1 MAGHIEARLTELG
14 IELPTA
20 AAPVAN
26 YVPYVITGN
35 LVFVS
40 GQVPLAGGELQLP
53 GRVGEDVSAED
64 GQNAAR
70 ICALN
75 LLAQVKAA
83 LDGDL
88 DRVARVV
95 RLGGFVNSAAD
106 FTGQPQVI
114 NAASDLMVEVFGD
127 KGRHARAA
135 VGCPA
140 LPLGAAVEIDGI
152 FEIDG

>member
-106 FTGQPQVI
+106 FTGHGGGKQQR
-114 NAASDLMVEVFGD
+114 L
-127 KGRHARAA
+127 
-135 VGCPA
+135 A
-140 LPLGAAVEIDGI
+140 LLRDG
-152 FEIDG
+152 

>member
-95 RLGGFVNSAAD
+95 RLGALSIRRLIS
-106 FTGQPQVI
+106 P
-114 NAASDLMVEVFGD
+114 ASRKSLTPH
-127 KGRHARAA
+127 RT
-135 VGCPA
+135 
-140 LPLGAAVEIDGI
+140 
-152 FEIDG
+152 

>member
-114 NAASDLMVEVFGD
+114 NAASDLMVEVFGTAG
-127 KGRHARAA
+127 KHTRTA
-135 VGCPA
+135 VGSNE
-140 LPLGAAVEIDGI
+140 LPMNACVEISAV
-152 FEIDG
+152 FVID

>member
-1 MAGHIEARLTELG
+1 MAGLIEARLTELG
-14 IELPTA
+14 IELPA
-20 AAPVAN
+20 AASPVAN

-40 GQVPLAGGELQLP
+40 GQVPMAGGELQLP
-53 GRVGEDVSAED
+53 GRVGDDVSAED
-64 GQNAAR
+64 GQKAAR

-75 LLAQVKAA
+75 LLAQLKAA
-83 LDGDL
+83 TGGDL
-88 DRVARVV
+88 DRVTKVV
-95 RLGGFVNSAAD
+95 RLGGFVNSAAN

-114 NAASDLMVEVFGD
+114 NAASDLMVDVFGD

-152 FEIDG
+152 FEFNG

>member
-95 RLGGFVNSAAD
+95 RLGGFVNSAAG

>member
-1 MAGHIEARLTELG
+1 MAGLIEARLIELG
-14 IELPTA
+14 IELPGA

-26 YVPYVITGN
+26 YVPFVVSGN

-40 GQVPLAGGELQLP
+40 GQVPLAGGAVQFP
-53 GRVGEDVSAED
+53 GRVGDDLSPED
-64 GQNAAR
+64 GQKAAR

-75 LLAQVKAA
+75 LLAQAKAA
-83 LDGDL
+83 AGGDL
-88 DRVARVV
+88 DRVVRVV

-106 FTGQPQVI
+106 FTGQPMVI
-114 NAASDLMVEVFGD
+114 NAASDLMVDVFGD